1 MMIRRNMAAAT
12 AVTATLAL
20 MLSGCGRSNDR
31 PQNDV
36 SASRLANGPATGTVT
51 IWAQGTEGE
60 ALADFLKPF
69 KEKNPGVE
77 VKVTPIPWDSA
88 QNKYQTAIAG
98 GTTPDIGM
106 LGTDW
111 MPTFASALRPTPAE
125 IDTSDIFPVSRQTT
139 TIGGAQLGVPWYV
152 ETRVIFY
159 RTDLMK
165 KAGFESFPK
174 DWQGF
179 KALAK
184 AYQDK
189 AGAKY
194 GVVLPSG
201 GWNGFLS
208 NLPFVWS
215 NGADVMNAD
224 QTKWTFDSPK
234 MVESLEY
241 VNSFF
246 KEAIA
251 NKNPDSESASTASA
265 FVDGTVPMFIS
276 GPWDIPGLKT
286 AGGAG
291 FEDKFAVA
299 PIPAPPG
306 GTSTSFAA
314 GANLTVFKNSKNP
327 DAAWKLIQWLTQPD
341 VQVGWFKA
349 VNDLPS
355 RQSAWKD
362 TALTSDPKVSVFGEQ
377 LKSVK
382 TAPALTT
389 WTQVSAAA
397 DTEIERVIR
406 GGKSSQDAVKQLQST
421 ADSLGTGE

>member
-1 MMIRRNMAAAT
+1 MIRRNLAAAT

-20 MLSGCGRSNDR
+20 ALSGCGRSNDR
-31 PQNDV
+31 PRSDAP
-36 SASRLANGPATGTVT
+36 ASRLTNGPATGTITV
-51 IWAQGTEGE
+51 WAQGTEGE
-60 ALADFLKPF
+60 ALAGFLKPF
-69 KEKNPGVE
+69 KDKNPGVD
-77 VKVTPIPWDSA
+77 VKVTAIPWDSA

-106 LGTDW
+106 LGSDW
-111 MPTFASALRPTPAE
+111 MPTFASALRPAPAD
-125 IDTSDIFPVSRQTT
+125 IDTGDIFPVSLQTT
-139 TIGGAQLGVPWYV
+139 DIGGARLGVPWYV
-152 ETRVIFY
+152 ETRVLFY

-165 KAGFESFPK
+165 KAGFDSFPK

-179 KALAK
+179 KALAT

-189 AGAKY
+189 TGAKY
-194 GVVLPSG
+194 GVTLPSG
-201 GWNGFLS
+201 GWNAFLN

-215 NGADVMNAD
+215 NGADLMNAD
-224 QTKWTFDSPK
+224 QTKWTFDTPRT
-234 MVESLEY
+234 VEALDYLSG
-241 VNSFF
+241 FF
-246 KEAIA
+246 KEGIA
-251 NKNPDSESASTASA
+251 NKNPDAETGSTASA
-265 FVDGTVPMFIS
+265 FVNGSVPMFIS

-314 GANLTVFKNSKNP
+314 GANLAVFKNSKNP
-327 DAAWKLIQWLTQPD
+327 DAAWKLVQWLTQPD
-341 VQVGWFKA
+341 VQVEWFKT

-362 TALTSDPKVSVFGEQ
+362 PALTADPKVAVFGEQ
-377 LKSVK
+377 LKSTK
-382 TAPALTT
+382 TAPVLTT

-397 DTEIERVIR
+397 DTEIERVFR
-406 GGKSSQDAVKQLQST
+406 GGKSPQDAVRQLQST
-421 ADSLGTGE
+421 ADSLGTGK